1 MREDIIINEM
11 QKENTKEA
19 TMAIKEEQV
28 DYIEAVRQLI
38 DDKNLKYHIVTYGCQ
53 MNVHDSEKLAGML
66 LEMGYQETPNI
77 EEADLILFNT
87 CCVREHAEQ
96 RVYGNVG
103 ALQPYK
109 RKKPNLIIG
118 VCGCMMQQKG
128 AAEELI
134 KKFPFVDLVFG
145 THNLHHFPKLLYE
158 ALSSEHSVVE
168 VLDEEGGIIEGLR
181 PHRAT
186 GVSAYITIMY
196 GCNNFCTYCIVP
208 YVRGRE
214 RSRNPQDILDE
225 ARELARQG
233 YKEVT
238 LLGQNVNSYGK
249 DLGGEYLFPDLLRD
263 VNKIEGIERIRF
275 VTSHPKD
282 LSQDLIDVMAECE
295 KVCEHIHLPLQAGS
309 DRILRKMN
317 RHYTREDYLKLVDRL
332 RERIPGIAITT
343 DIIVGF
349 PGETEEDFQDTLD
362 MVRRVQYDSAFM
374 FMYSP
379 RRGTP
384 AASMPDQVDEEVKKD
399 RLNRLIELQTE
410 ISKAKNQQYLDR
422 VVEVLV
428 EGVSKNNPEKLS
440 GRTRTNKLVHFPGD
454 ESLTGQLVKVKITLP
469 KAWTLDG
476 ILV

>member
-1 MREDIIINEM
+1 M
-11 QKENTKEA
+11 T
-19 TMAIKEEQV
+19 IKDQQL
-28 DYIEAVRQLI
+28 DYIEAVKQLI
-38 DDKNLKYHIVTYGCQ
+38 GDKNLKYHIVTYGCQ

-66 LEMGYQETPNI
+66 LDMGYQETANI
-77 EEADLILFNT
+77 EEADLVLFNT

-103 ALQPYK
+103 MLQQYK
-109 RKKPNLIIG
+109 RKKPNMIIG

-128 AAEELI
+128 AAEELME
-134 KKFPFVDLVFG
+134 KFPFVDVVFG

-158 ALSSEHSVVE
+158 ALSAGHSVVE
-168 VLDEEGGIIEGLR
+168 VLDEEGGIVEGLR
-181 PHRAT
+181 SHRSD
-186 GVSAYITIMY
+186 GISAYITIMY

-214 RSRNPQDILDE
+214 RSRKPQDILEE
-225 ARELARQG
+225 ARELAQQG
-233 YKEVT
+233 YKEIT

-249 DLGGEYLFPDLLRD
+249 DLGSDYLFPNLLRD

-282 LSQDLIDVMAECE
+282 LSQDLIDAMAECE

-309 DRILRKMN
+309 DRILRRMN
-317 RHYTREDYLKLVDRL
+317 RKYTREDYLRLVDRL
-332 RERIPGIAITT
+332 RERIPDIAITT
-343 DIIVGF
+343 DLIVGF

-362 MVRRVQYDSAFM
+362 MVKRVQYDSAYM

-384 AASMPDQVDEEVKKD
+384 AAAMVDQVDQEVKKD

-410 ISKAKNQQYLDR
+410 ISKAKNQKYLNM

-440 GRTRTNKLVHFPGD
+440 GRTRTNKLVHFEG
-454 ESLTGQLVKVKITLP
+454 EEELTGQLVNVKITLP

-476 ILV
+476 VLV